1 MGMTDTTIGNAHAE
15 AALGPIL
22 AVDVSKDRL
31 DCFAADGAEAFVLA
45 NTPAGHADLVRRAR
59 AGRCVVVLEASGGY
73 ERALIAACLGHGI
86 AVRLLDPRRVRHFA
100 RAQGQWAKNDR
111 LDARVIAAYAAAIP
125 GALHQPDPDAARLA
139 ELVTYRRQLIDIET
153 TLANQA
159 EHLSDAEL
167 RRDARLRLNALKL
180 RLVRL
185 DARIETAIAASTGL
199 ARKAAIL
206 RSIPGVGPVLCATL
220 LAGLPELGRLS
231 RREIAALVGVAPM
244 DNSSGRRQGPRS
256 IYGGRP
262 AIRATLYMAALVASR
277 FNAPLAAFRDR
288 LRGAGKKPKVAIV
301 AVMRKLLV
309 LANALIRD
317 NRPYRAA

>member
-1 MGMTDTTIGNAHAE
+1 MGMTDTT
-15 AALGPIL
+15 AAFGPIL
-22 AVDVSKDRL
+22 AVDISKDRL
-31 DCFAADGAEAFVLA
+31 DCFAADGAEAFAIA
-45 NTPAGHADLVRRAR
+45 NTPDGHAELVQRAR
-59 AGRCVVVLEASGGY
+59 MGRCVVVLEASGGY
-73 ERALIAACLGHGI
+73 ERALIAACLSQGI
-86 AVRLLDPRRVRHFA
+86 ALRLLDPRRVRHFA

-111 LDARVIAAYAAAIP
+111 LDARVIAACAAAIP
-125 GALHQPDPDAARLA
+125 GALHQPDPEAARLA

-153 TLANQA
+153 MLANQA

-167 RRDARLRLNALKL
+167 RRDATFQLNVLKL
-180 RLVRL
+180 RLWRL
-185 DARIETAIAASTGL
+185 DARIEAAIAASPALT
-199 ARKAAIL
+199 RKAAIL
-206 RSIPGVGPVLCATL
+206 RSIPGVGPVLCASL

-262 AIRATLYMAALVASR
+262 AIRATLYMAALAAGR

-288 LRGAGKKPKVAIV
+288 LRQAGKKPKVAIV

-309 LANALIRD
+309 LANALLRD
-317 NRPYRAA
+317 NRSYTAA

>member
-1 MGMTDTTIGNAHAE
+1 MGMTDTTIGNADAQ

-31 DCFAADGAEAFVLA
+31 DCFAADGAEAFAVP
-45 NTPAGHADLVRRAR
+45 NTPAGHAELVRRAK
-59 AGRCVVVLEASGGY
+59 AGRGVVVLEASGGH

-86 AVRLLDPRRVRHFA
+86 ALRLLDPRRVRHFA

-125 GALHQPDPDAARLA
+125 GALHQPDSEAARLA

-167 RRDARLRLNALKL
+167 RRDARLRLNTLKL
-180 RLVRL
+180 RIARL
-185 DARIETAIAASTGL
+185 DARIEAAIAASPGL

-206 RSIPGVGPVLCATL
+206 RSIPGVGPVLCASL

-231 RREIAALVGVAPM
+231 RREIAALVGVAPI
-244 DNSSGRRQGPRS
+244 DNSSGRRHGPRS

-262 AIRATLYMAALVASR
+262 AIRTTLYMAALVAGR

-288 LRGAGKKPKVAIV
+288 LRQAGKKPKVAIV

-309 LANALIRD
+309 LANALLRD
-317 NRPYRAA
+317 GRPYAPA

>member
-1 MGMTDTTIGNAHAE
+1 MGMTDTTNGTSGAE

-22 AVDVSKDRL
+22 AIDVSKDRL
-31 DCFAADGAEAFVLA
+31 DCFAADSAEAFEA
-45 NTPAGHADLVRRAR
+45 PNTPGGYAKLVRRAATER
-59 AGRCVVVLEASGGY
+59 RVIVLEASGGY
-73 ERALIAACLGHGI
+73 ERALIAACLAAGV

-100 RAQGQWAKNDR
+100 RAQGKWAKNDR
-111 LDARVIAAYAAAIP
+111 LDARVIAAYATAIP

-185 DARIETAIAASTGL
+185 DARIETAIAASPGL

-206 RSIPGVGPVLCATL
+206 RSIPGVGPALCATL

-244 DNSSGRRQGPRS
+244 DNSSGRHHGPRS

-262 AIRATLYMAALVASR
+262 AIRATLYMAALVAGR

-288 LRGAGKKPKVAIV
+288 LRGAAKKPKLAIV

-309 LANALIRD
+309 LANALLRD
-317 NRPYRAA
+317 DRAYATA

>member
-1 MGMTDTTIGNAHAE
+1 MGMTDTTPAI
-15 AALGPIL
+15 GPIL

-31 DCFAADGAEAFVLA
+31 DCFASDAAEAFALA
-45 NTPAGHADLVRRAR
+45 NTPAGHAELVRRAR
-59 AGRCVVVLEASGGY
+59 TRRCLVVLEASGGY
-73 ERALIAACLGHGI
+73 ERVLIAACLAQGL
-86 AVRLLDPRRVRHFA
+86 ALRLLDPRRVRHFA

-125 GALHQPDPDAARLA
+125 GDLHKPDPEAARLA

-153 TLANQA
+153 MLANQA
-159 EHLSDAEL
+159 EHLSDPEL
-167 RRDARLRLNALKL
+167 RRDARLRLNTLKL
-180 RLVRL
+180 RLARL
-185 DARIETAIAASTGL
+185 DARIEAAIAASPALT
-199 ARKAAIL
+199 RKAAIL
-206 RSIPGVGPVLCATL
+206 RSIPGVGPVLCASL

-231 RREIAALVGVAPM
+231 RREIASLVGVAPM

-262 AIRATLYMAALVASR
+262 AIRATLYMAALVAGR

-288 LRGAGKKPKVAIV
+288 LRQAGKKPKVATV

-309 LANALIRD
+309 LANALLRD
-317 NRPYRAA
+317 NRPYAPA

>member
-1 MGMTDTTIGNAHAE
+1 MGMTDTT

-31 DCFAADGAEAFVLA
+31 DCFVGDGAEAFVVA

-59 AGRCVVVLEASGGY
+59 AGQCVVVLEASGGY
-73 ERALIAACLGHGI
+73 ERALIAACLGHAI
-86 AVRLLDPRRVRHFA
+86 ALRLLDPRRVRHFA

-111 LDARVIAAYAAAIP
+111 LDVRVIAAYAAAIP
-125 GALHQPDPDAARLA
+125 GALHQPDPEAAHLA

-153 TLANQA
+153 TLANQT

-167 RRDARLRLNALKL
+167 RRDARLRLNTLKM
-180 RLVRL
+180 RIARL
-185 DARIETAIAASTGL
+185 DNRIEAAIAASPSL

-206 RSIPGVGPVLCATL
+206 RSIPGVGPVLCASL

-262 AIRATLYMAALVASR
+262 AIRATLYMAALVAGR

-288 LRGAGKKPKVAIV
+288 LRQAGKKPKVAIV

-309 LANALIRD
+309 LANALLRD
-317 NRPYRAA
+317 NRTYESA